1 MYVSLPCY
9 LKRLAGSLLRLTFLC
24 IVSGLSPFE
33 AETQSERVCLFYT
46 HTMHMIPFGHVTFKK
61 LDKALNYSLA
71 A

>member
-9 LKRLAGSLLRLTFLC
+9 LKRLAGSFLRLTFLC
-24 IVSGLSPFE
+24 TVSGLSPFE
-33 AETQSERVCLFYT
+33 VETQSERVCLFYT
-46 HTMHMIPFGHVTFKK
+46 HTMHIVPFGHVTFKK